1 MMIPELTWE
10 DRMIL
15 AMGKQTA
22 LEFLSKMHLFNK
34 KGREGD
40 ETDDA

>member
-1 MMIPELTWE
+1 
-10 DRMIL
+10 MIL
-15 AMGKQTA
+15 TMGKQTA

-34 KGREGD
+34 KGRGGGGD